1 MHVHEHICTH
11 ITLGDCIPSG
21 MRLSS
26 PWQSFSY
33 SHCFLFTGVTPG
45 VHFNQ
50 QQHQLLAQHSNHVYS
65 LTFSSYQ
72 NYQVPYQ
79 QWISRGRILCYLKLS
94 YRCKLLIVLTM
105 LWYGQGKCVCL
116 CFPLRIYHLI
126 WDSKRGLKS
135 IISGT
140 ANRPKIIHTNQKSI
154 LKLLIACKFVSNKT
168 KNPYLFL
175 CHLHQS
181 ENKLNLDCSQSR

>member
-1 MHVHEHICTH
+1 MHTHHTRWLYPKWHEVFISLVEFQLFTV
-11 ITLGDCIPSG
+11 
-21 MRLSS
+21 
-26 PWQSFSY
+26 SFSQV
-33 SHCFLFTGVTPG
+33 SHLEYILTSSRTSCL
-45 VHFNQ
+45 
-50 QQHQLLAQHSNHVYS
+50 HSTQDHVY
-65 LTFSSYQ
+65 LLIFSSFQ
-72 NYQVPYQ
+72 NYKVPFQ
-79 QWISRGRILCYLKLS
+79 HWMSKGCILCYLKLL
-94 YRCKLLIVLTM
+94 YRYKLQIVLTM
-105 LWYGQGKCVCL
+105 LWYRQGKCVCL

-126 WDSKRGLKS
+126 WDSKRSLKS
-135 IISGT
+135 IILGT